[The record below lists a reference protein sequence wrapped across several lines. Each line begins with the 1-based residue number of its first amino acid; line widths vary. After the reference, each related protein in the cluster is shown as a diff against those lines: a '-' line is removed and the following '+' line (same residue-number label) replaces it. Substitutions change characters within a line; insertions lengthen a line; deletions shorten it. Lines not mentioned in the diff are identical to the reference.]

1 MTACTARVGDGGD
14 PASTGDS
21 LNLTADCLHY
31 DPTAGVTTDTIKLGT
46 SLPLTGALAIPG
58 TFHFGLEAYLAT
70 VNAEG
75 GVNGR
80 KIELTVLDDGYDP
93 AKTATNV
100 NELVNRDKVFG
111 IVGILGTAT
120 ALAVQQDLQDNC
132 VPNLFIQ
139 TGAPVVADPAQT
151 WSQIQFPTYSL
162 EAQALAQR
170 AINAGVKSVSIIS
183 QNDAFGKAY
192 VDALVSPLKD
202 AGVTVGTQV
211 TYDPGAPSVETQIT
225 QLAAD
230 GADAVFIAALGT
242 KCPQILNGIKSS
254 RWNPLLLSVNFCTS
268 RGLLGLLE
276 DGAGDDM
283 IGTTWYKSPTDP
295 QFAQDGALAAYR
307 EALAK
312 YSPAAD
318 PDEDFVLDGW
328 LVGQLLV
335 DVLKSAETLDRAS
348 VMRAAHEAN
357 LHVDT
362 MLDGVRFA
370 AAGTT
375 EPIGQ
380 VQLRRYDSASK
391 TFLFI
396 DPKSGDDLPAGKTSL
411 IIRGTN
417 PSADVRE
424 PSASGAPRPSD
435 GKP

>member
-14 PASTGDS
+14 PAASTDGS

-31 DPTAGVTTDTIKLGT
+31 DPTAGVTASAIKLGT
-46 SLPLTGALAIPG
+46 SLPLTGPLAIPG
-58 TFHFGLEAYLAT
+58 TFHFGLEAHLAKI
-70 VNAEG
+70 NAEG
-75 GVNGR
+75 GIDGR

-120 ALAVQQDLQDNC
+120 ALAVQQDLQDSC

-151 WSQIQFPTYSL
+151 WSQIQFPTYTL

-192 VDALVSPLKD
+192 VDALVGPLQD
-202 AGVTVGTQV
+202 AGVKVGTRA

-276 DGAGDDM
+276 NGAGDDM

-295 QFAQDGALAAYR
+295 QFADDAALAAYR

-312 YSPAAD
+312 YAPTAD

-328 LVGQLLV
+328 LVGQLLIK
-335 DVLKSAETLDRAS
+335 VLKSAETLDRAS
-348 VMRAAHEAN
+348 VMRAAHDAN

-362 MLDGVRFA
+362 MLDGVQFA

-396 DPKSGDDLPAGKTSL
+396 DPKSGDDLPAGKTRL
-411 IIRGTN
+411 IIRRTN
-417 PSADVRE
+417 LPPSADVRE
-424 PSASGAPRPSD
+424 TTAAPSE